1 VELLKRNQ
9 IMNTKRLLAASLV
22 VNALLLGA
30 EMYLVKQDLG
40 DVSTPAPVIV
50 YATHSPPGAAPK
62 PAASTVPATNPAQAV
77 TGRWIGQVSSN
88 K

>member
-1 VELLKRNQ
+1 
-9 IMNTKRLLAASLV
+9 MNTKRLLAASLV

-50 YATHSPPGAAPK
+50 YATHSPPGAVPR
-62 PAASTVPATNPAQAV
+62 PAASTVPATNQGQAV